1 MVKVKVCGTT
11 NPEDA
16 LAAAEAGADAIG
28 LIFAAES
35 PRRVGVREAR
45 EVARALPEGVLK
57 VGVFV
62 NAEPEEVLR
71 VAEAVGL
78 DWAQLHG
85 DEGSEAV
92 TRVRE
97 GGVKVVKA
105 VRVRD
110 AASLNRLD
118 GYGADLYLLDAFSAR
133 ARGGTGE
140 RFDWTL
146 AKSVRGRAN
155 IVVSGGLGPENV
167 GEAVR
172 FFEPA
177 WVDAVSSLE
186 SAPGKK
192 DHEKVRRFIR
202 AAKGL

>member
-1 MVKVKVCGTT
+1 MTRVKVCGTT

-28 LIFAAES
+28 LIFAES
-35 PRRVGVREAR
+35 PRRVSTEEAQR
-45 EVARALPEGVLK
+45 VARALPDGVLK

-62 NAEPEEVLR
+62 DEEPGEVLR
-71 VAEAVGL
+71 IAETVGL
-78 DWAQLHG
+78 DYVQLHG
-85 DEGSEAV
+85 DERAEAV
-92 TRVRE
+92 TELRA
-97 GGVKVVKA
+97 GGVRVIKA
-105 VRVRD
+105 LRVRD
-110 AASLNRLD
+110 SGSLSGFD
-118 GYGADLYLLDAFSAR
+118 GHGADLYLLDAWSAR

-140 RFDWTL
+140 QFDWDI
-146 AKSVRGRAN
+146 AKSLRGRAN

-172 FFEPA
+172 FLEPA

-186 SAPGKK
+186 KAPGRK
-192 DHEKVRRFIR
+192 DHEKVRRFVR